1 MRDDRYRMR
10 MVLAEW
16 AAHDRTR
23 RRLEKE
29 IEDCIDELEAV
40 ADPKTPALTGMPG
53 GGRVA
58 DRTPIQAERMAWKR
72 ERIEERIKYLK
83 GRLERADRL
92 YHNVDEQIWK
102 LNPRDREIICWRFK
116 QGLKVEEVQAKC
128 GYNSKRGME
137 DAIDRILDALHE
149 KIYPKSKK

>member
-40 ADPKTPALTGMPG
+40 ADPKTPALTGMPE
-53 GGRVA
+53 
-58 DRTPIQAERMAWKR
+58 I
-72 ERIEERIKYLK
+72 
-83 GRLERADRL
+83 
-92 YHNVDEQIWK
+92 
-102 LNPRDREIICWRFK
+102 REITSARASRL
-116 QGLKVEEVQAKC
+116 LK
-128 GYNSKRGME
+128 SFLRMLFF
-137 DAIDRILDALHE
+137 II
-149 KIYPKSKK
+149 KSPSNRDQRQ